1 MSLDSEELI
10 REYNV
15 LYKPKHLQHKKESW
29 LDTLG
34 KIDLTIPILGLTCLI
49 LLLRRTKHE

>member
-1 MSLDSEELI
+1 MDAQELI

-15 LYKPKHLQHKKESW
+15 LYKPKYLQHKKESW

-34 KIDLTIPILGLTCLI
+34 KIDLTIPILGVICLL
-49 LLLRRTKHE
+49 LLLRRKK